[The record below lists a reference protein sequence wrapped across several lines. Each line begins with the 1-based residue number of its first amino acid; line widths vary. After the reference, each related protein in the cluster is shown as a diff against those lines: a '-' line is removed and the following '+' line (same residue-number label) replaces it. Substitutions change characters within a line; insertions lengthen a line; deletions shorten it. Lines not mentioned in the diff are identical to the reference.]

1 MQKHIAITFVLS
13 LALCFSINAQHCVSQ
28 RYSEVAVFDSA
39 EIVLVQNIQY
49 GSAEQ
54 YFTGQET
61 PLLMDVYYPD
71 LNVDDMEER
80 PFILN
85 IHANSILSLPATT
98 R

>member
-1 MQKHIAITFVLS
+1 MPLKKAIIFTFTVFLH
-13 LALCFSINAQHCVSQ
+13 LALNAQHCVSQ